1 MQYRGRP
8 LTARPGLLQEH
19 RRRVTQAQLPSL
31 QGSRERVLARGDD
44 QPTISYVLDGEQ
56 RRKRFHRLKVGR
68 RRCFHNEGTLE
79 AGRVIESTGGTEMTI
94 AMEDLRGALTCLA
107 ERFPQTFVLEG
118 YQPHRPLKVGIAADL
133 MSRCPELDRRKLSAA
148 LSAYTQRVM
157 YLEGMV
163 AGTARI
169 DLDGNLAG
177 EVSALDAEHA
187 AERLAKILASRQATR
202 AMAVAARSA
211 ERVARQPVPATATP
225 PAAKTLKDK
234 PVLRL
239 PAFRVAALNRTGPAR
254 D

>member
-1 MQYRGRP
+1 
-8 LTARPGLLQEH
+8 
-19 RRRVTQAQLPSL
+19 
-31 QGSRERVLARGDD
+31 
-44 QPTISYVLDGEQ
+44 
-56 RRKRFHRLKVGR
+56 
-68 RRCFHNEGTLE
+68 
-79 AGRVIESTGGTEMTI
+79 MTI

-157 YLEGMV
+157 YLERMV

-177 EVSALDAEHA
+177 EVNALDAEHA

-202 AMAVAARSA
+202 ATAVAARSA

>member
-1 MQYRGRP
+1 
-8 LTARPGLLQEH
+8 
-19 RRRVTQAQLPSL
+19 
-31 QGSRERVLARGDD
+31 
-44 QPTISYVLDGEQ
+44 
-56 RRKRFHRLKVGR
+56 
-68 RRCFHNEGTLE
+68 
-79 AGRVIESTGGTEMTI
+79 MTI

-202 AMAVAARSA
+202 ATAVAARSA
-211 ERVARQPVPATATP
+211 ERVARQAVPATATP
-225 PAAKTLKDK
+225 PAATPPAAKILKDK

-239 PAFRVAALNRTGPAR
+239 PAFRVVAALNRTGPAP